1 MIAFTNTLCAIL
13 NKCKTISDFFVLNPD
28 VRQCTH
34 LKDYKY
40 ESAFTADSLGL
51 QLTVILKQKP
61 LVEGNV
67 RGMSSFSAPVH
78 KKGFYLTL
86 QKNRI
91 IFFKV
96 EWKLF
101 LLETEIKFGGPRQP
115 TSDFG
120 FLQWIDLI
128 SLCLS
133 GPLLCFC
140 RST

>member
-1 MIAFTNTLCAIL
+1 MCNSKQMQDHFWLLCLKPRCSSVHSFERLQIWISFYSWFTWASIDCNPKTKTSSWRKCQRNEQFLCS
-13 NKCKTISDFFVLNPD
+13 CP
-28 VRQCTH
+28 Q
-34 LKDYKY
+34 
-40 ESAFTADSLGL
+40 EGL
-51 QLTVILKQKP
+51 LL
-61 LVEGNV
+61 
-67 RGMSSFSAPVH
+67 
-78 KKGFYLTL
+78 
-86 QKNRI
+86 NRI

-101 LLETEIKFGGPRQP
+101 LLETEIKFGRPRQP

-120 FLQWIDLI
+120 FLQWVDLI